1 MIKFLLLWSLLIVSV
16 SADAH
21 RFAPSLLQIKASGGV
36 TYAVTWK
43 TPIQQVSD
51 IPMTPILPEA
61 CKLAEQSPWIREGTG
76 KLRQSTYQCADGLIG
91 GSIGVSGLGPNQ
103 SSVMLNVAL
112 SDEIDHQAV
121 LTASEPI
128 FVVPAEPDRWQVVG
142 RYTVLGAEH
151 IWAGIDHL
159 LFVLGLL
166 LLVGG
171 GRRLIWTITAFTAGH
186 SITLAM
192 VTLGVFDYPVAFI
205 EFLIA
210 LSIFVL
216 ALELTRE
223 GAQSWLWRQPWW
235 LAGLFGLL
243 HGMGFAGA
251 LADTGLPQANLPLAL
266 LFFNVGIEFGQLAF
280 IAVLLGLGALFR
292 RLLPHPPAAVI
303 QLPVLVLGVLS
314 AMWCI
319 ERGLE
324 ALS

>member
-1 MIKFLLLWSLLIVSV
+1 MIKLLIPWCLMLLSV

-21 RFAPSLLQIKASGGV
+21 RFAPSLLQITESGSD

-43 TPIQQVSD
+43 TPIQQISD
-51 IPMTPILPEA
+51 IPMMPVLPGGCQLSE
-61 CKLAEQSPWIREGTG
+61 ESPWIREGTG
-76 KLRQSTYQCADGLIG
+76 KLRQSTYQCVGGLIG
-91 GSIGVSGLGPNQ
+91 QSIGVSGLGPNQ
-103 SSVMLNVAL
+103 SSVMLNL
-112 SDEIDHQAV
+112 SLADNIDHQAV
-121 LTASEPI
+121 LTGDTST
-128 FVVPAEPDRWQVVG
+128 FLVPAEPDRWQVVG

-171 GRRLIWTITAFTAGH
+171 GRRLIWTITAFTVGH

-223 GAQSWLWRQPWW
+223 GGQSWLWRQPWW

-280 IAVLLGLGALFR
+280 IAVLLGFGMLFR
-292 RLLPHPPAAVI
+292 RLLPHPPLVLL
-303 QLPVLVLGVLS
+303 QLPILVLGVLS

-324 ALS
+324 TLS

>member
-1 MIKFLLLWSLLIVSV
+1 MKFLSLSLLMVFSLSV
-16 SADAH
+16 EAH
-21 RFAPSLLQIKASGGV
+21 RFAPSLLQITESGSD
-36 TYAVTWK
+36 TYSVTWK
-43 TPIQQVSD
+43 TPIQQTSD
-51 IPMTPILPEA
+51 IPMSPVLPKICQLSE
-61 CKLAEQSPWIREGTG
+61 ESQWIREGTG
-76 KLRQSTYQCADGLIG
+76 KLRQSTYQCAGGLIG
-91 GSIGVSGLGPNQ
+91 QSIGVAGLGPNQ

-112 SDEIDHQAV
+112 ADDIDHQAV
-121 LTASEPI
+121 LTADEST
-128 FVVPAEPDRWQVVG
+128 FVVPEEPDRWQVVG
-142 RYTVLGAEH
+142 RYSVLGAEH

-171 GRRLIWTITAFTAGH
+171 GRRLIWTITAFTVGH

-223 GAQSWLWRQPWW
+223 GGQSWLWRQPWW

-280 IAVLLGLGALFR
+280 IAVLLGLGLAFR
-292 RLLPHPPAAVI
+292 RLLAHPPAVVL

-324 ALS
+324 VLS

>member
-1 MIKFLLLWSLLIVSV
+1 MTFDFPALENILICPETRTSLVYDGERLVCVDPNRRLSYPLLNYSPTRLHDDLGLWLGYTIHQLLLPWVHSRRRELLE
-16 SADAH
+16 
-21 RFAPSLLQIKASGGV
+21 LL
-36 TYAVTWK
+36 
-43 TPIQQVSD
+43 
-51 IPMTPILPEA
+51 
-61 CKLAEQSPWIREGTG
+61 
-76 KLRQSTYQCADGLIG
+76 LRLKNSR
-91 GSIGVSGLGPNQ
+91 V
-103 SSVMLNVAL
+103 
-112 SDEIDHQAV
+112 
-121 LTASEPI
+121 
-128 FVVPAEPDRWQVVG
+128 
-142 RYTVLGAEH
+142 
-151 IWAGIDHL
+151 
-159 LFVLGLL
+159 VLGLL

-292 RLLPHPPAAVI
+292 RLLPHPPAAVL